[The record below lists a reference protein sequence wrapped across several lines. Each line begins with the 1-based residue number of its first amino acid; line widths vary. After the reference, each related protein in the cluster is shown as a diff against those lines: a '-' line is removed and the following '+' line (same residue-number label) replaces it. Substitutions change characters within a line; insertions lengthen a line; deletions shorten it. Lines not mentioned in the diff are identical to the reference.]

1 MPRVGP
7 QRHRGEKNLKEF
19 MSYPTL
25 YPNHTKTYLLM
36 FLRKVY
42 YDNHSK
48 WDTNTLCGQN
58 EVFFDAKAGVTFS
71 YHCVLRG

>member
-1 MPRVGP
+1 MSRVGP
-7 QRHRGEKNLKEF
+7 QCPGGGGDLKEF

-25 YPNHTKTYLLM
+25 YPNHTNTYLLM

-48 WDTNTLCGQN
+48 YWSTSTLCGQN
-58 EVFFDAKAGVTFS
+58 EVFFILRLVLHVVTTVF
-71 YHCVLRG
+71 